1 MKQSALVMFGHVEY
15 VEGTEDLQY
24 STDAN
29 ALRIKARCDS
39 DGECDVMD
47 LPDAF
52 PLIPKLL
59 NVVPKVGEGV
69 FIICAKLGS
78 PNSQRFYIGP
88 IISQPQFNEYSEFK
102 HGRGNA
108 VSLLIDGAKNSKP
121 DPLTAIGRSRQLTK
135 GAFPEPNDVSLIGR
149 GQEDIILKYR
159 GDMDG
164 MQPTSEIDLRAGIR
178 MKPTDNSI
186 KYLQGHV
193 LFNSVNPAYIQI
205 KHKATGLAG
214 FGSGDG
220 DAVTNKYET
229 PEKREATSVVNVVAD
244 KINLISHKDKA
255 QFGEKIKNNEQLVV
269 EEEMDNI
276 MSQLHRAVYGDEL
289 ITLLKL
295 IIDTIKTHTHPFH
308 QMRPTVEG
316 TSLLELQGYNLEKIV
331 SPNVR
336 IS

>member
-1 MKQSALVMFGHVEY
+1 MKQTALIMFGHVEY
-15 VEGTEDLQY
+15 IEGNGDLQY

-29 ALRIKARCDS
+29 ALRIKVRCDS
-39 DGECDVMD
+39 DGKCNTMD

-52 PLIPKLL
+52 PLLPKLL

-69 FIICAKLGS
+69 LILCAKLG
-78 PNSQRFYIGP
+78 NADSQRFYIGP
-88 IISQPQFNEYSEFK
+88 IISQPQFNEFSEFK
-102 HGRGNA
+102 YGRGNA
-108 VSLLIDGAKNSKP
+108 VSLLIDGAKYSKP
-121 DPLTAIGRSRQLTK
+121 DPLTGIGRSRQLTK
-135 GAFPEPNDVSLIGR
+135 GAFPEPNDISLVGR

-159 GDMDG
+159 GDMEG

-178 MKPTDNSI
+178 MKPADNSI

-193 LFNSVNPAYIQI
+193 LFNNVNPAYIQI
-205 KHKATGLAG
+205 KHKSTGLAG
-214 FGSGDG
+214 LDSGDG
-220 DAVTNKYET
+220 DAVLNKYEDA
-229 PEKREATSVVNVVAD
+229 EKRTATSVVNVVAD

-255 QFGEKIKNNEQLVV
+255 QFGEKIKNNEQLIV
-269 EEEMDNI
+269 ESEMDNI

-295 IIDTIKTHTHPFH
+295 IIETIKTHTHPFP